1 VIAAV
6 VPNRVLVAD
15 DDEAMRMSVAAILRN
30 GGYVITEAADGVA
43 ALAALAEHPV
53 DVLVLDLR
61 MPNKGGEQVL
71 EELADPPVVVVVSAY
86 APEEQF
92 LERVGDKIFKY
103 LRKPVPPARLLAAVE
118 EALGHSASGG
128 T

>member
-1 VIAAV
+1 VIAEV
-6 VPNRVLVAD
+6 VHNRVLVAD
-15 DDEAMRMSVAAILRN
+15 DDEALRMTVAAILRSS
-30 GGYVITEAADGVA
+30 GYATTEAEDGVA

-71 EELADPPVVVVVSAY
+71 EELADPPVVVVVPAY

-92 LERVGDKIFKY
+92 LERVGGKIFRY

-118 EALGHSASGG
+118 EAFGHAAGGG